1 MPFKFPPAG
10 AVFQQC
16 SNSVRAVLE
25 MAKQHM
31 LHGIYTGCGAWID
44 TDRESVCV
52 CVAASIYDF
61 KVNNFPMKYGAYY
74 PTVAASKDHS
84 FGLF

>member
-10 AVFQQC
+10 AVFQWFQLG
-16 SNSVRAVLE
+16 S
-25 MAKQHM
+25 
-31 LHGIYTGCGAWID
+31 CGARNGQA
-44 TDRESVCV
+44 TYAESNIHRLRCVNTERQRVCV
-52 CVAASIYDF
+52 CLCAAASIYDF